1 MNSATLVLGDATCLS
16 LCHPTHGPS
25 GQQLSLVTKL
35 SRHLLE
41 DSRWI
46 SSCARA
52 GVFPTLKENPNTL
65 LLPWEKQKTWG
76 ALSSTP
82 HPQQCS
88 THLDFVTDLPPRMYF
103 EHYFFF
109 FFKQTKPSF
118 TGPLITSPRQ
128 LSPGRGYRGGA
139 GGVRP
144 FGPGSALP
152 SAALEM
158 SLLTSAGREG
168 SAGEKKTS
176 AAPPASLGAKNTTP
190 RHTVWWGVGHG
201 SQRDQGQEG
210 FAWCSRSAGAGGK
223 ARALGETERKQEKR
237 QEELLAGGGRKG
249 ERQSLEIPTNRGTS
263 PFPPAIATSPAAQ
276 SACSVLPA
284 HTRGSQRCFLK
295 TKHSLDSF

>member
-1 MNSATLVLGDATCLS
+1 MPEQECSQPWRKTPTPSSFPEKSRKPGELCPQPPILSNAPHTSISLPIFLLGCTLN
-16 LCHPTHGPS
+16 
-25 GQQLSLVTKL
+25 
-35 SRHLLE
+35 
-41 DSRWI
+41 I
-46 SSCARA
+46 I
-52 GVFPTLKENPNTL
+52 
-65 LLPWEKQKTWG
+65 
-76 ALSSTP
+76 
-82 HPQQCS
+82 
-88 THLDFVTDLPPRMYF
+88 
-103 EHYFFF
+103 FFF
-109 FFKQTKPSF
+109 FLNKPSF

-295 TKHSLDSF
+295 TKHGLDSF